1 MEKLT
6 MKSTVGQAL
15 KNPKAVA
22 AIEAVIPGITK
33 NPAVKMFQRLP
44 LEKITHVEQLGLT
57 AEKLDELLAEV
68 NAD

>member
-44 LEKITHVEQLGLT
+44 LEKLVHVEQLGLSE
-57 AEKLDELLAEV
+57 EKLQALIDQA